1 VCFVL
6 LIHRMDLLKKELER
20 KKRALEDAKKSES
33 AAVGR
38 KYLKAGD
45 LRRMQEEREEAERLN
60 PKKLV
65 EGREE
70 TKRRRT
76 EGREEKRLETG
87 AKSNE
92 NSRSKKVSSEQEGLN
107 QQIQDASQLSS
118 GEISQRFRAMGLPV
132 LLFGERLNGDSPR
145 MDRLRKALVEH
156 KETLASLTEN
166 EEFRLASE
174 HATRNAFLEKDEDEK
189 QAAVASDSKE
199 KQKEGVKEDDGEDLT
214 KDPHK
219 RIYKYFKG
227 LLKQWE
233 DDLALRPED
242 VKRTAAGKTET
253 KTLKQCKDY
262 IRPLFKLC
270 KNRTLEES
278 LMTNIIKIIDFC
290 EEGEFVKAHDAYL
303 DIAIGRAPW
312 PIGVT
317 QVGIHA
323 RTGRAKIE
331 SQNVAHV
338 MNSELQRKYL
348 TSIKRLMTFAQNKR
362 SDVLHSK
369 KVIN

>member
-1 VCFVL
+1 
-6 LIHRMDLLKKELER
+6 MDLLKKELER
-20 KKRALEDAKKSES
+20 KKKVLEDARKSETT
-33 AAVGR
+33 AVGG
-38 KYLKAGD
+38 KYLKAGE
-45 LRRMQEEREEAERLN
+45 LRRMQEEQEEAERLKR
-60 PKKLV
+60 KKHV
-65 EGREE
+65 EGREL

-76 EGREEKRLETG
+76 EEEAEERKADTE
-87 AKSNE
+87 AKSKE
-92 NSRSKKVSSEQEGLN
+92 KQKSPSRNVSSEQDGSK
-107 QQIQDASQLSS
+107 QQVQSISQLSS
-118 GEISQRFRAMGLPV
+118 EEITQRFRAMGLPV
-132 LLFGERLNGDSPR
+132 LLFGERINGEEPR
-145 MDRLRKALVEH
+145 MERLRKALVEH
-156 KETLASLTEN
+156 KETLATLSEK

-174 HATRNAFLEKDEDEK
+174 HATRNVFLEKDEDEK
-189 QAAVASDSKE
+189 QVAVASDSKGKQREEE
-199 KQKEGVKEDDGEDLT
+199 KDDGENLT
-214 KDPHK
+214 TDPHK

-233 DDLALRPED
+233 DDLALRPD
-242 VKRTAAGKTET
+242 QVKRTVAGKTET

-303 DIAIGRAPW
+303 DVAIGRAPW

-323 RTGRAKIE
+323 RTGRSKIE

-348 TSIKRLMTFAQNKR
+348 TSIKRLMTYAQNKR
-362 SDVLHSK
+362 SDILHSK
-369 KVIN
+369 KVMN